1 MFLIATWCNY
11 DKKFNY
17 FVVANLQKRHPSWVP
32 CTIIKELAGE
42 SCRLNVEKY

>member
-17 FVVANLQKRHPSWVP
+17 FVVPNQKKGTLRGCLVPYSKNWQANP
-32 CTIIKELAGE
+32 AD
-42 SCRLNVEKY
+42 